1 MLVWRTSSW
10 IDTESDSL
18 LDRKRKK
25 REEGSEKSRG
35 ATGQPKNLQV
45 TQCVSVTEYK
55 INPAEEST
63 YEKKRERWGRE
74 EKTEK
79 VGREHDGRAM
89 CYIHRFEEAF

>member
-1 MLVWRTSSW
+1 MRKGQQGQWRGEMLVWRTSSW

-35 ATGQPKNLQV
+35 ATGQPNSLQV
-45 TQCVSVTEYK
+45 RQYVSVSKYETNLTEE
-55 INPAEEST
+55 NT

-79 VGREHDGRAM
+79 SREGA
-89 CYIHRFEEAF
+89 